1 MHAERKRAWTVAA
14 VICIYAAAYSSY
26 IYVLYSPGLILWQ
39 PDFLAFMSD
48 IPSRFYPGGYWVLAN
63 ALGGGVAAGRMLTAF
78 GLALVMCIVAGAAL
92 RNTRYAIPIS
102 AWTIATLFAAPSVFS
117 NTLSPSVDMLY
128 TALALSL
135 LAACFIIAEDGAHQR
150 KRLVLQLLLIDF
162 LSQWLM
168 GLRYHAPVLLFAA
181 ALALI
186 PSWNRRVAVNAS
198 ILLVVLSALIM
209 NFNRFASYSATAKEQ
224 VWCGLEFRYHRL
236 AERGVLDGL
245 PRGGDLNGYVWDEYA
260 KLKDVAASSRY
271 HDYYSPAELLKHGAA
286 NYYHYMR
293 RPLVL
298 LGIAASFTAL
308 LLGIR
313 RKQALCALI
322 FLALY
327 TLPLSAAYY
336 TLRASLLTEL
346 AGLAAATYFA
356 GEVMLSFQARKR
368 NLALL
373 ACSLAVL
380 AVLATSSIRLRSEI
394 GEWHSQLAEASAV
407 DKAVRKTDA
416 TSPGIWTEDTGITIR
431 QRGEPIADTPH
442 AFNSWLTYAES
453 AVPPREMAS
462 GKGGSY
468 RVLLIRTPELA
479 QEMAESGAWEVE
491 VVRSKTKELY
501 ILTRKGNGL
510 IPISSKQ

>member
-1 MHAERKRAWTVAA
+1 MSVDRKRGWTVAA
-14 VICIYAAAYSSY
+14 VICIFAVAYTSY

-39 PDFLAFMSD
+39 PDFLAFMGD
-48 IPSRFYPGGYWVLAN
+48 ISSRFYPGGYWTLVN

-78 GLALVMCIVAGAAL
+78 GLALVMCILAGAAL
-92 RNTRYAIPIS
+92 RNTRYVIPIGIV
-102 AWTIATLFAAPSVFS
+102 ALAALFTAPSVFS

-135 LAACFIIAEDGAHQR
+135 LAACFIIAEDGDHQR
-150 KRLVLQLLLIDF
+150 KRLVLQLLLIVF

-186 PSWNRRVAVNAS
+186 PSWNKRVAVYAS
-198 ILLVVLSALIM
+198 ILLVVLGALIM

-260 KLKDVAASSRY
+260 KLRDVAASSRY
-271 HDYYSPAELLKHGAA
+271 LDYYSPAELLKHGVA
-286 NYYHYMR
+286 NYYHYLR

-298 LGIAASFTAL
+298 LGITASLAAIM
-308 LLGIR
+308 LGIR

-346 AGLAAATYFA
+346 AGLAIAAFLF
-356 GEVMLSFQARKR
+356 GE
-368 NLALL
+368 L
-373 ACSLAVL
+373 ACRLEGRRRAFVAALSILAFAAAIGLSLPRFGYEVNDW
-380 AVLATSSIRLRSEI
+380 R
-394 GEWHSQLAEASAV
+394 SQLAEAKAV
-407 DKAVRKTDA
+407 DAAIGVTGA
-416 TSPGIWTEDTGITIR
+416 LPSGIWTEDTSITIR
-431 QRGEPIADTPH
+431 LKGRPISETPH
-442 AFNSWLTYAES
+442 AYNSWLTFASS
-453 AVPPREMAS
+453 AVPPRDLVA

-468 RVLLIRTPELA
+468 YVLLIRTPELA
-479 QEMAESGAWEVE
+479 QEMARSGYWNVE
-491 VVRSKTKELY
+491 DVRSKTKELY
-501 ILTRKGNGL
+501 ILTRKGNEPT
-510 IPISSKQ
+510 PISGKQ